1 MIKCLEKEEHF
12 NEIINGD
19 VVVDFYA
26 DWCGPCKMMGNILE
40 EFKELNVLKV
50 NVDDYPSLATKYGVM
65 SIPTLI
71 KFSGGK
77 EIKKIVGLRT
87 LDELM
92 QEFKN

>member
-1 MIKCLEKEEHF
+1 MIKYLEKEEYF

-19 VVVDFYA
+19 VIVDFYA

-40 EFKELNVLKV
+40 EVKEFNVLKV
-50 NVDDYPSLATKYGVM
+50 NVDDFPSLATKYGVM

-71 KFSGGK
+71 KFSNGK
-77 EIKKIVGLRT
+77 EVKKVVGLRT
-87 LDELM
+87 LDQLL